1 MLKAHPRI
9 VETFKKKLQ
18 FGFSSIL
25 ATGLDYSA
33 FILLVRAEINAVY
46 AHAISASIGMLVN
59 FFVQNNF
66 VFNRQRNVWSVFVMS
81 MGISLIGVGLSSIC
95 LSALL
100 RINWLGAHPI
110 LAKMVVTLLLFF
122 YNFYLKR
129 YSFEKRFF

>member
-9 VETFKKKLQ
+9 VETLKKKLQ

-33 FILLVRAEINAVY
+33 FILLVRAEINAVS

-66 VFNRQRNVWSVFVMS
+66 VFNRQRNVWSAFVMS
-81 MGISLIGVGLSSIC
+81 MGISFIGVGLSSIC